1 MLYDLLCARWSENKQ
16 SRLRAESCCEESRE
30 EAAEGDE
37 EIFEKAEESA
47 GQDVSE
53 QPEEYA
59 LSEETVL
66 GSRQSSRHPP
76 PLLRHRTQQPAPG

>member
-16 SRLRAESCCEESRE
+16 SRLRAESCFEESRE

-37 EIFEKAEESA
+37 EIFEEAEESS

-53 QPEEYA
+53 
-59 LSEETVL
+59 
-66 GSRQSSRHPP
+66 
-76 PLLRHRTQQPAPG
+76 